1 MRHDRCA
8 CSCRRRDRARGLCR
22 RARLGRG
29 RGPVRRIRR
38 LLRNDEDQSGLSSHR
53 HYHAERRALPDDY
66 HRRPLARSHRHRA
79 GVRAANRSGR
89 MEHAPHRGARAAR
102 GVLHSFLR
110 RHAQPQGVA
119 APALSRRG
127 AQRHRRGARLD
138 RRREARVRGRRGH
151 RHLFRFADG
160 LGARHAP
167 PGRSRPRGGDRLS
180 RRAARPVASGQPHRR
195 QGRVRSHLP
204 VRLEPR
210 DRVPRPRGAEAR
222 RAPEADRA
230 PGARIRS
237 AELPRAHGSH
247 RQPRRPRRRHRAR
260 RGAPGSGPGQNKRR
274 QISDQR
280 REEIMRVTA
289 FAVLTAFA
297 LLGNAQDKNWLIGEV
312 TPLTGPA
319 ATVGTRLNNVSKLWV
334 EEINAKGGIQG
345 RKVELMTCN
354 DENRPEK
361 AVACARDMIDKG
373 AVMIFGNSLTASLR
387 AIQPLVRQGPILLIP
402 SPNVVPPA
410 DSYGF
415 QVSPSDLHLTQAIA
429 KYLKANKLSKM
440 GMVAATDASGEVG
453 VESAKKVFGDE
464 KMELKLAR
472 IDLRATDATTQLAQV
487 AGSDVKLVYS
497 SYTGGGAVTVVKS
510 FKILGLPQPLMV
522 SYGNMSEAFV
532 SLIKDVRPAR

>member
-1 MRHDRCA
+1 M
-8 CSCRRRDRARGLCR
+8 
-22 RARLGRG
+22 
-29 RGPVRRIRR
+29 
-38 LLRNDEDQSGLSSHR
+38 
-53 HYHAERRALPDDY
+53 
-66 HRRPLARSHRHRA
+66 
-79 GVRAANRSGR
+79 
-89 MEHAPHRGARAAR
+89 
-102 GVLHSFLR
+102 
-110 RHAQPQGVA
+110 
-119 APALSRRG
+119 
-127 AQRHRRGARLD
+127 
-138 RRREARVRGRRGH
+138 
-151 RHLFRFADG
+151 
-160 LGARHAP
+160 
-167 PGRSRPRGGDRLS
+167 
-180 RRAARPVASGQPHRR
+180 
-195 QGRVRSHLP
+195 
-204 VRLEPR
+204 
-210 DRVPRPRGAEAR
+210 
-222 RAPEADRA
+222 
-230 PGARIRS
+230 
-237 AELPRAHGSH
+237 
-247 RQPRRPRRRHRAR
+247 
-260 RGAPGSGPGQNKRR
+260 KR
-274 QISDQR
+274 
-280 REEIMRVTA
+280 
-289 FAVLTAFA
+289 FA
-297 LLGNAQDKNWLIGEV
+297 LLLAGAIALPVGAQDKTWLIGEV
-312 TPLTGPA
+312 APLTGPA

-532 SLIKDVRPAR
+532 SLIKDVKPARLMGTSVAALVPELLSDQGERQRAQSFLVAYAKRYQERPDMINLLGKAEVDVAEAALRNVKNPMDFAAVKKYLESTPIPSIQNQRFSPTNHVGLDASKVIIVELKGDGWVKAEPIK